1 MTDKQRAALLKS
13 MWADLRKTEHGYQEG
28 DGGGP
33 HWQNAQRKERAL
45 MADLL
50 KASTLELVYPIANP
64 DIEVFEGAVHCT
76 APCTGTVAGNMAI
89 DFICKAG
96 AGIVAVED
104 ATITRFSGR
113 DPSDDDADAQ
123 GVYGWS
129 TWYRTAAGYVYFATH
144 QGRRYPTLRVGQ
156 KVQAGDLI
164 GYVGDQR
171 FRADHLHLGVTSPK
185 GSADARARIQKVAA
199 APRVS

>member
-13 MWADLRKTEHGYQEG
+13 MWADLRKTQHGYVEG

-33 HWQNAQRKERAL
+33 NWQNAERKQNVL

-50 KASTLELVYPIANP
+50 KASSLELVYPIANP
-64 DIEVFEGAVHCT
+64 DFHVIEGGLHET
-76 APCTGTVAGNMAI
+76 AGVNGNWAI

-96 AGIVAVED
+96 LGIVAVED
-104 ATITRFSGR
+104 AVITRFSGH
-113 DPSDDDADAQ
+113 DPSDDSADAN

-129 TWYRTAAGYVYFATH
+129 TWYRTPAGYVYFATH
-144 QGRRYPTLRVGQ
+144 QGRRYPTLRVGMNV
-156 KVQAGDLI
+156 KAGDLI

-171 FRADHLHLGVTSPK
+171 YRSDHLHLGVTSPK
-185 GSADARARIQKVAA
+185 GVADAKARILKVAS

>member
-1 MTDKQRAALLKS
+1 MTDKQRAALLRS
-13 MWADLRKTEHGYQEG
+13 MWADLRKTQHGYVEG

-33 HWQNAQRKERAL
+33 NWQNAERKGDQL

-50 KASTLELVYPIANP
+50 KASVQTLVYPIANP
-64 DIEVFEGAVHCT
+64 DFNVFEGGLHET
-76 APCTGTVAGNMAI
+76 AGVNGNWAI

-96 AGIVAVED
+96 LGIVAVEN
-104 ATITRFSGR
+104 ATITRFSGN
-113 DPSDDDADAQ
+113 DPSDDSSDAQ

-129 TWYRTAAGYVYFATH
+129 TWYTTPTGYKYFCTH
-144 QGRRYPTLRVGQ
+144 QGRRYPTLRVGM

-164 GYVGDQR
+164 GFVGDQR
-171 FRADHLHLGVTSPK
+171 YRADHLHLGVNSPK
-185 GSADARARIQKVAA
+185 GEADAKARIQAVAR

>member
-1 MTDKQRAALLKS
+1 
-13 MWADLRKTEHGYQEG
+13 MWADLRKTEHGYKE
-28 DGGGP
+28 GGGGGV
-33 HWQNAQRKERAL
+33 HWQNAQRKEKQL

-50 KASTLELVYPIANP
+50 KQTAHPLVYPIANP
-64 DIEVFEGAVHCT
+64 DIEVFEGGIHCT
-76 APCTGTVAGNMAI
+76 APCSGTTAGNMAV

-104 ATITRFSGR
+104 ATITRFTGH

-129 TWYRTAAGYVYFATH
+129 TWYRTAAGYLYFATH

-156 KVQAGDLI
+156 KVKAGDLL
-164 GYVGDQR
+164 GYVGNQR
-171 FRADHLHLGVTSPK
+171 YRSDHLHLGVTSPN
-185 GSADARARIQKVAA
+185 GPADAKKRILAVAA

>member
-1 MTDKQRAALLKS
+1 MTDKQRAALEKS
-13 MWADLRKTEHGYQEG
+13 MWADLRKTQHGYVEG
-28 DGGGP
+28 GGGGP
-33 HWQNAQRKERAL
+33 HWQNAERKHKAL

-50 KASTLELVYPIANP
+50 KQQANTLVYPIAGNFN
-64 DIEVFEGAVHCT
+64 VFEGGLHCT
-76 APCTGTVAGNMAI
+76 APCTGTVAGNWAI

-96 AGIVAVED
+96 LGIVAVED
-104 ATITRFSGR
+104 AVITRFSGN
-113 DPSDDDADAQ
+113 DPSDDNADAE

-156 KVQAGDLI
+156 RVEAGDLI
-164 GYVGDQR
+164 GFVGDQR
-171 FRADHLHLGVTSPK
+171 YRADHLHLGVTSPK
-185 GSADARARIQKVAA
+185 GQADAKARIQAVAR

>member
-13 MWADLRKTEHGYQEG
+13 MWADLHKTEHGFVEG
-28 DGGGP
+28 GGGGP
-33 HWQNAQRKERAL
+33 NWQNAERKNKLL

-50 KASTLELVYPIANP
+50 KVTQLEIVYPIANP
-64 DIEVFEGAVHCT
+64 DIEVFEGGLHETSGVN
-76 APCTGTVAGNMAI
+76 GNWSI

-113 DPSDDDADAQ
+113 DPSDDQADAQ

-129 TWYRTAAGYVYFATH
+129 TWYRTPAGYTYFATH
-144 QGRRYPTLRVGQ
+144 QGRRYPTLRVGM

-171 FRADHLHLGVTSPK
+171 FRPDHLHLGVNSPK
-185 GSADARARIQKVAA
+185 GEADAKVRIKQVAA